1 MPIMVRTLTKF
12 LIGGGRGLIP
22 FQDDSPAN
30 PGAFLLHRQGRSI
43 AVCQRHST
51 SCENICAALYENMVG
66 SGLTASGEVPLDNRR
81 SSEAPCGSFASLR

>member
-51 SCENICAALYENMVG
+51 SCENICAALYENMVECRQSALG
-66 SGLTASGEVPLDNRR
+66 WR
-81 SSEAPCGSFASLR
+81 S

>member
-51 SCENICAALYENMVG
+51 SCENICAALYENMVETG
-66 SGLTASGEVPLDNRR
+66 HWPKSHARL
-81 SSEAPCGSFASLR
+81 SLRHDEGPKSSSL